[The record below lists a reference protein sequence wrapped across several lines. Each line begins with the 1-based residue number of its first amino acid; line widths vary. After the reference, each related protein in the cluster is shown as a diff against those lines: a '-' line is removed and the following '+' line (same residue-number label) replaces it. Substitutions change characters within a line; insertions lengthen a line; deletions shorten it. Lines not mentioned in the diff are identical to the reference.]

1 MATVVDEKMAATP
14 MDVEKQHAIQSENIG
29 DVPEN
34 ILKHS
39 HDADE
44 AMKAFVGHEGEVI
57 QIDEESNRRL
67 LRKIDWNLMP
77 VGESTPSLAD
87 DSHTDETLLN
97 SCYA

>member
-1 MATVVDEKMAATP
+1 MAPIVDEKMAATP
-14 MDVEKQHAIQSENIG
+14 MDVEKQHAIQSEDIG

-44 AMKAFVGHEGEVI
+44 AMKAFAGHEGEVI
-57 QIDEESNRRL
+57 HIDEETNRRL

-77 VGESTPSLAD
+77 VGESASSLTG
-87 DSHTDETLLN
+87 DSHPNETLLN